1 MHHTEEELIVNV
13 DAVSKDK
20 FPVAVGDIIEIS
32 VPGEAIYPY
41 VLVDTPPPKPPTSLS
56 PSRLPFFLLLGL
68 GLLEQAM
75 G

>member
-32 VPGEAIYPY
+32 VPGETTYTYVHVHINTYPNW
-41 VLVDTPPPKPPTSLS
+41 PPTHL
-56 PSRLPFFLLLGL
+56 PARLAPILPFTGARF
-68 GLLEQAM
+68 A
-75 G
+75 

>member
-32 VPGEAIYPY
+32 VPGEAIYTY
-41 VLVDTPPPKPPTSLS
+41 VLVDTPPPNPPPLY
-56 PSRLPFFLLLGL
+56 PLPGSHFSFYWG
-68 GLLEQAM
+68 
-75 G
+75 